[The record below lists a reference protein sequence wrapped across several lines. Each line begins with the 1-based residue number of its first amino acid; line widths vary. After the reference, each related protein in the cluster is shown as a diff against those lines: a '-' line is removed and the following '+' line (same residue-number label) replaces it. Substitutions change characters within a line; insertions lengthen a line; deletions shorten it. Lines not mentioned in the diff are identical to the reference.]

1 MLARMRSTLKSRLG
15 FTMIELMVVVI
26 IVGVL
31 AAIAIP
37 IYSKYVK
44 NARVSEA
51 TGRMA
56 DILTASKS
64 YAQEFESDGSATT
77 ADWPATC
84 AATSF
89 IGDCTSTQNF
99 DYALAGAP
107 GGLLTI
113 TATGVAGGKMENVI
127 VRMRITDPTQNGVIE
142 VTGL

>member
-1 MLARMRSTLKSRLG
+1 MRSTLKSRLG

-64 YAQEFESDGSATT
+64 YAQEFESDGNPAT
-77 ADWPATC
+77 ADWPASCT
-84 AATSF
+84 AIGF
-89 IGDCTSTQNF
+89 IGDCFATTNF
-99 DYALAGAP
+99 QYSLVGSAG
-107 GGLLTI
+107 GTLTI
-113 TATGVAGGKMENVI
+113 TSTGQGKMLGVTAT
-127 VRMRITDPTQNGVIE
+127 MTITDPRQNGVVA